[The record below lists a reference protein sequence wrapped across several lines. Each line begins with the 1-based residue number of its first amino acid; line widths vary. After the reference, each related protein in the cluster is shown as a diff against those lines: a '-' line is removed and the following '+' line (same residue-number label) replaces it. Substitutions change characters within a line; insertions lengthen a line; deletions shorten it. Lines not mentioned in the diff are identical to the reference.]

1 MAKSTRQ
8 AVLFDDRFAKPV
20 TAVFD
25 AESQSSDGGALLLG
39 GIDRELGL
47 TGRLA
52 ACLLDRRDPERSAHS
67 VLDLVRQRVFSLAM
81 GYADGNDAGR
91 LAGDPVLKTLCDR
104 GPASGEDLASQP
116 TLSRFENAPS
126 ARDLVAAGLALE
138 QRVTAHLARTHRRPQ
153 LVTLDM
159 DTSEDPT
166 HGQQQFSFFNGHYDS
181 WCYVPAFAFLSFDG
195 DPEQYLVHARLRP
208 GNAPVIRGALPT
220 LRRLVALVRR
230 HFPRSR
236 VRVRLDAGYA
246 SGRLFDALEEMGVEY
261 LVSMQANAVLD
272 RHAATLLE
280 EARLRFPEG
289 DGRLFGDF
297 FYAARDW
304 SRRRRVVV
312 KAEVV
317 AHPGRSPKDNPRFLV
332 TNVRNLPEAAY
343 GLYCQRGDSENR
355 LKELHNDLEVGRTSC
370 PRFLANQLRVL
381 LTATAFVLFQEMR
394 RRLRGTE
401 LHRAQVGTL
410 RLKLLKIAA
419 RVVESVRR
427 VVLHM
432 PRDFPWKLLWRRVAL
447 GVGAVPA

>member
-8 AVLFDDRFAKPV
+8 AVLFDDQFLKPV

-47 TGRLA
+47 TARIA

-67 VLDLVRQRVFSLAM
+67 VPDMVRQRVFSLAM

-91 LAGDPVLKTLCDR
+91 LAADPVLKTLCDR
-104 GPASGEDLASQP
+104 GPASDADLASQP

-126 ARDLVAAGLALE
+126 ARDLVAAGLTLE
-138 QRVTAHLARTHRRPQ
+138 QHVVGQLARTHRRAR
-153 LVTLDM
+153 LVTIDM
-159 DTSEDPT
+159 DTTEDPT
-166 HGQQQFSFFNGHYDS
+166 HGQQQFSFFNGHYGS
-181 WCYVPAFAFLSFDG
+181 WCYVPAFAFMSFDG

-208 GNAPVIRGALPT
+208 GNAPVIRGAIPT
-220 LRRLVALVRR
+220 LRRLVALVRQR
-230 HFPRSR
+230 FPRAR
-236 VRVRLDAGYA
+236 IRVRLDAGYA
-246 SGRLFDALEEMGVEY
+246 SGRLFDALEEWGVEY
-261 LVSMQANAVLD
+261 LVSMQGNAVLD
-272 RHAATLLE
+272 RLAATLQE
-280 EARLRFPEG
+280 EARQRFPQGE
-289 DGRLFGDF
+289 GRLFGGF
-297 FYAARDW
+297 YYAARGW

-317 AHPGRSPKDNPRFLV
+317 AHPGRAPKDNPRYLV
-332 TNVRNLPEAAY
+332 TNVRHLPEAAY
-343 GLYCQRGDSENR
+343 DLYCLRGDSENR

-370 PRFLANQLRVL
+370 SRFLANQLRVL
-381 LTATAFVLFQEMR
+381 LTATAYVLFQEMR

-401 LHRAQVGTL
+401 LQRAQVGTL
-410 RLKLLKIAA
+410 RLKLLKVAA
-419 RVVESVRR
+419 RMVESVRR
-427 VVLHM
+427 VVLHL